1 MRESFRVGEPRACKV
16 LLFARSSCTYKE
28 RKDKQEALR
37 MRIRDIASARVRYGY
52 RRIYV
57 LLRREGWK
65 VNHKRV
71 ERLYRLEGLNLRIQ
85 GKKKRIRTLQRP
97 DAPKATR
104 HNESWSMDFVSDALY
119 NGRRFRALTI
129 VDNFSRECLAIEADQ
144 GIRGEQVVAVL
155 ERLKHTRGLPEVIR
169 VDNGSEFISKAM
181 DRWAYGNTVKLS
193 FSRPGKPVDNAFI
206 ESFNGSF
213 RDECLNVNWFMSLE
227 DARKKIENWRKDYN
241 GFRPHSSLG
250 DLTPEE
256 FAEKSRRWVA

>member
-1 MRESFRVGEPRACKV
+1 
-16 LLFARSSCTYKE
+16 
-28 RKDKQEALR
+28 

-104 HNESWSMDFVSDALY
+104 LNESWSMDFVSDALY

-129 VDNFSRECLAIEADQ
+129 VDNFSRECLAIEADR

-155 ERLKHTRGLPEVIR
+155 DRLKYNRGLPDVIR

-181 DRWAYGNTVKLS
+181 DRWAYENGVKLG

-213 RDECLNVNWFMSLE
+213 RDECLNVNWFMSLA
-227 DARKKIENWRKDYN
+227 DAREKVEEWRNDYN
-241 GFRPHSSLG
+241 GFRPHTSLG

-256 FAEKSRRWVA
+256 YAEKCHRGVA

>member
-1 MRESFRVGEPRACKV
+1 
-16 LLFARSSCTYKE
+16 
-28 RKDKQEALR
+28 
-37 MRIRDIASARVRYGY
+37 MRIRDIASTRVRYGY

-71 ERLYRLEGLNLRIQ
+71 HRLYRLEGLNLRIQ

-97 DAPKATR
+97 DAPKAMKM
-104 HNESWSMDFVSDALY
+104 NESWSMDFVSDALY

-155 ERLKHTRGLPEVIR
+155 EELKQTRGLPDVIR

-181 DRWAYGNTVKLS
+181 DRWAYGNGVKLS

-213 RDECLNVNWFMSLE
+213 RDECLNVNWFLSIE
-227 DARKKIENWRKDYN
+227 DAREKIENWRKDYN
-241 GFRPHSSLG
+241 GFRPHSSL
-250 DLTPEE
+250 DDMTPDEY
-256 FAEKSRRWVA
+256 AEMCRPRVA